1 VSQPTT
7 MGAYLRAARRKRRVS
22 IERAADDTRIR
33 ADFLMRMESDEFDFL
48 APAYVRGFLKTYAR
62 FLRVDPDPL
71 LHEFDYKYGTGRVDT
86 AQVLASDRIGKV
98 PKERRPL
105 NNWTVAAIVAAV
117 GLVSLFF
124 IGLVSS
130 PQEPLSERAVRPTE
144 APTSPRTRVVSPV
157 LPSTQTTTTPVVP
170 EEETIA
176 LDDGIDVQIRAISA
190 RCWVE
195 IQADGAA
202 APAFKGTLE
211 IGDVET
217 VHADSEMSIV
227 LGYAAGV
234 ELTVNGHNL
243 GAPGGPSV
251 QTIHLPQDL
260 DSLVSG

>member
-1 VSQPTT
+1 

-22 IERAADDTRIR
+22 IERAAEDTRIR

-62 FLRVDPDPL
+62 FLRVDPNPL
-71 LHEFDYKYGTGRVDT
+71 LHEFDHKYGTGRVNT
-86 AQVLASDRIGKV
+86 AQILASDRSTKV
-98 PKERRPL
+98 PKDRRPL
-105 NNWTVAAIVAAV
+105 NNWTVAAVVAAV

-124 IGLVSS
+124 IGLVSD
-130 PQEPLSERAVRPTE
+130 PQDPLSQVASEPSASPARP
-144 APTSPRTRVVSPV
+144 RVVSPV
-157 LPSTQTTTTPVVP
+157 SPAPATVTPVAP

-176 LDDGIDVQIRAISA
+176 LDEGIDVQIRATTA

-195 IQADGAA
+195 VQADGSATSV
-202 APAFKGTLE
+202 FKGTLE
-211 IGDVET
+211 VGQVET
-217 VHADSEMSIV
+217 IHADSEMSIV
-227 LGYAAGV
+227 LGNAAGV

-243 GAPGGPSV
+243 GAPGGPGV

>member
-1 VSQPTT
+1 LSQPTT
-7 MGAYLRAARRKRRVS
+7 MGAYLRAARRRRRVS

-62 FLRVDPDPL
+62 FLRVDPEPL
-71 LHEFDYKYGTGRVDT
+71 LHEFDHRYGTGRVNT
-86 AQVLASDRIGKV
+86 AQMLASDRSGKI

-105 NNWTVAAIVAAV
+105 NNWTVAAVVAAV

-124 IGLVSS
+124 IGVVSG
-130 PQEPLSERAVRPTE
+130 PQEPLSQVAD
-144 APTSPRTRVVSPV
+144 APSEPAPSRTRSRAPSPV
-157 LPSTQTTTTPVVP
+157 TAPSITATPIAP
-170 EEETIA
+170 EEEAIA
-176 LDDGIDVQIRAISA
+176 LDDGIDVQIRATTA

-195 IQADGAA
+195 VQVDGVA
-202 APAFKGTLE
+202 APALKGTLE
-211 IGDVET
+211 IGEVET